1 VAHLEEEM
9 VTVHPEDIHRRRFLS
24 RALAVI
30 QAAMGAIVAFVMGG
44 TVIGPA
50 LGAKRTNWWAAAT
63 MSDLV
68 DGEPTPVTIRRAQT
82 DGYRQTVNREVV
94 FLIKTNDQV
103 TALSSTCTHL
113 GCRVAWDAEAA
124 LLKCPC
130 HGGRFDRNGAVK
142 AGPPP
147 APLARFPTRIES
159 GQVMVEL

>member
-1 VAHLEEEM
+1 VVALLEEEM
-9 VTVHPEDIHRRRFLS
+9 VIEDTHRRRFLS
-24 RALAVI
+24 RVVAVI
-30 QAAMGAIVAFVMGG
+30 QAAMGAAVAFVMGRA
-44 TVIGPA
+44 VVGPA
-50 LGAKRTNWWAAAT
+50 LGAKRANWWPAAT
-63 MSDLV
+63 MSDLI
-68 DGEPTPVTIRRAQT
+68 DNEPVPVIIRRAQT
-82 DGYRQTVNREVV
+82 DGYRHTVSRDVV
-94 FLIKTNDQV
+94 FLIRTGGQV

-130 HGGRFDRNGAVK
+130 HGGRFDRTGVVT

>member
-1 VAHLEEEM
+1 MAVDP
-9 VTVHPEDIHRRRFLS
+9 HPEDIPRRRFLS

-30 QAAMGAIVAFVMGG
+30 HTVIGATVAFVTGR
-44 TVIGPA
+44 TLVGPA
-50 LGAKRTNWWAAAT
+50 FGARRTEWRPAAPL
-63 MSDLV
+63 SDLI
-68 DGEPTPVTIRRAQT
+68 DGEPTPVTIRRALT

-130 HGGRFDRNGAVK
+130 HGGRFDRTGVVK